1 MKYSDALMDWL
12 VEAGYTHCFFVGGGN
27 VMHLLES
34 ARTRFDCI
42 AVVHEVAAAIGA
54 EYFNEAQKEN
64 NRKAFAM
71 VTAGPGVTNL
81 VTGVAGAW
89 LESRELLII
98 AGQARTDAM
107 SDGKIRQVGHQEI
120 NAVGIMSPI
129 TKYAITAKKPISKL
143 DMQKIFN
150 LSNSGRKGPVFVEF
164 CLDVTGSNFISET
177 PTAELNIPEDPKKV
191 LKSNDVDMIEQL
203 LRESKRPIFL
213 FGGGLNRQFT
223 KSVYNQ
229 LISLGIPIA
238 TTWNGADKFP
248 SNNNLYAGRPNTY
261 GMRFG
266 NVITQQADLLVAFG
280 TRLGLQ
286 QTGFNW
292 QEFLPAGKLVQIEI
306 DEAELLKDN
315 PTKHLSINAD
325 ANVILQ
331 ELLNREINLDIE
343 EWRKYVLDV
352 RKTLP
357 LKDAANIAREDYV
370 EPFDFVLELQSIT
383 GENDQIIPCSSGG
396 AFTTMMQAFE
406 LKSNQ
411 IMITD
416 KGLASMGYG
425 LSGAIGASVA
435 NPDLRT
441 ILTEGDG
448 GFAQNLQELGTASL
462 RNLNLKIFIYSNQ
475 GYASIR
481 TMQKSYF
488 NGNYVGCDAQ
498 TGVGLPN
505 WNKIFDSFNIPN
517 VTMDR
522 NLFKN
527 DKVLDLFHKKGTAGF
542 ILPLDPEQG
551 YFPKV
556 LSKVMPDGKMKSNP
570 IHLMAPDLN
579 LETKKEVFKY
589 IPKELWQ

>member
-177 PTAELNIPEDPKKV
+177 PTAELNIPEDPKIV

-343 EWRKYVLDV
+343 EWRKYVLYV

-383 GENDQIIPCSSGG
+383 GENDQIVPCSSGG

-505 WNKIFDSFNIPN
+505 WNKIFDAFNIPN